1 MSGFG
6 GPGTAGQVQQQDSH
20 AVPAALPYRRRRALV
35 HEGVAVAGGGGRL
48 PLVENGSG
56 VRRLAAGFFVHS
68 VHYYAVVGMF
78 GGFCN
83 RRWCVM
89 RMSSGT
95 AMSLTTHKPSGDSEQ
110 RRE

>member
-1 MSGFG
+1 MPSLLLCLIG
-6 GPGTAGQVQQQDSH
+6 GAGRSCTRE
-20 AVPAALPYRRRRALV
+20 LRWLV
-35 HEGVAVAGGGGRL
+35 GCLL

-68 VHYYAVVGMF
+68 VHYHAVVGMF